1 MQRSTRIGRARA
13 LAGATLAIALGTGFG
28 AHAQSTLATANVR
41 AIPTYESVGLYW
53 SSPGSSNGCSV
64 QFRASGTTAWT
75 KGLDMW
81 FDSRDNECR
90 GSLVNLTPNTSYE
103 VQMGPVGGAMT
114 NTVSFKT
121 WSNTVPVAKTVTVSG
136 GAGTLNITS
145 GGTASGYV
153 VYDGGGA
160 TLDAANA
167 QQFNVTINA
176 SYVVL
181 RNLKLT
187 GAMQDAI
194 RISPN
199 VTDVIVEDNDISNWG
214 RTMGNGLAA
223 DMDSGVRAIC
233 TQPTLERVT
242 IQRNKI
248 HDPRYPANSWST
260 SHPAGA
266 QGVTFSYCGGNHVIR
281 HNEIYSTNGNHYND
295 GIGGEDNFSASGFP
309 NADSDIYGNII
320 SQTWD
325 DGIEAEGGN
334 ENVRVWGNYI
344 DQTGTGVA
352 STVVSIGPMYIWR
365 NVWNRNQFLGAN
377 GLDQDDRQNMMK
389 AGSDSTFGHGRRYIF
404 HNTMLQPTQS
414 GYTYP
419 LGGGYGVGGAG
430 IGIWNTI
437 SKNNIWNTW
446 KSNTAYYETQTDSSA
461 ERDMYNGSQ
470 GDMKIANGIN
480 AAPQYAAGNGNG
492 AGASGLY
499 QLAAGTPGYDQAVAI
514 PNFNDN
520 YMGNGPDVGA
530 AEAGAP
536 AMKFGVAASP
546 GSAVSGATGNTST
559 SNTGSTGGSGTGST
573 GGTSAGGS
581 TGTSTSGAIALSSS
595 ALTFTPTGLTQTV
608 TFTNTTTSKV
618 TFMQATM
625 SSTKYMQTNNCG
637 DVAPGASCTA
647 TITYY
652 PTYGGSD
659 TGTLTV
665 TSTAPNSP
673 SVISLAYSSGTSTA
687 GGSTGTGGT
696 TTGNKGKKRV
706 VGQ

>member
-1 MQRSTRIGRARA
+1 MTTRHRSLGRSTQGVCRRTQGRLDAARLLLRFQEIRMQRSTRIGRARA

-114 NTVSFKT
+114 HTVSFKT

-136 GAGTLNITS
+136 GSGTLNITS

-281 HNEIYSTNGNHYND
+281 HNEIYSNNGNHYND

-334 ENVRVWGNYI
+334 ENVRIWGNYI
-344 DQTGTGVA
+344 DQTGIGIAT
-352 STVVSIGPMYIWR
+352 TVVSVGPAYIFR
-365 NVWNRNQFLGAN
+365 NVYNRSRKMSERS
-377 GLDQDDRQNMMK
+377 LDQDDRGPMFK
-389 AGSDSTFGHGRRYIF
+389 AGSQNSTIGDGRRYVF
-404 HNTMLQPTQS
+404 HNTILQSTGS
-414 GYTYP
+414 GATNG
-419 LGGGYGVGGAG
+419 LGAGAG
-430 IGIWNTI
+430 ISGNTGEALTNTV
-437 SKNNIWNTW
+437 SRNNIFQIW
-446 KSNTAYYETQTDSSA
+446 KPSWLSIDVAGGYSNDVDYDL
-461 ERDMYNGSQ
+461 YNGTLNLS
-470 GDMKIANGIN
+470 GESSGTKSSPVFAS
-480 AAPQYAAGNGNG
+480 GNGPASG
-492 AGASGLY
+492 AGGMY
-499 QLAAGTPGYDQAVAI
+499 QLSPSSPGFGKAARL
-514 PNFNDN
+514 PNFNDDVSA
-520 YMGNGPDVGA
+520 PDVGA
-530 AEAGAP
+530 HQSGAP
-536 AMKFGVAASP
+536 AMKFGV
-546 GSAVSGATGNTST
+546 N
-559 SNTGSTGGSGTGST
+559 
-573 GGTSAGGS
+573 
-581 TGTSTSGAIALSSS
+581 
-595 ALTFTPTGLTQTV
+595 Q
-608 TFTNTTTSKV
+608 
-618 TFMQATM
+618 
-625 SSTKYMQTNNCG
+625 
-637 DVAPGASCTA
+637 
-647 TITYY
+647 
-652 PTYGGSD
+652 
-659 TGTLTV
+659 
-665 TSTAPNSP
+665 
-673 SVISLAYSSGTSTA
+673 
-687 GGSTGTGGT
+687 
-696 TTGNKGKKRV
+696 
-706 VGQ
+706 